1 MIHMDNEPLAQ
12 PNPRPEGLLAHARKL
27 ALVARRATDAVNAS
41 YLLEKTK
48 TQYTYAIDAFESKG
62 MTSEAKEAR
71 EEMGRFLTQ
80 SEFILNAAPLL
91 LQGSK
96 FRKHFDHLARSQQV
110 GQFYNGTDNVDE
122 VVALAKRRMRN
133 SDRLNAAEEAI
144 TAATCMLWR
153 AHREEETILLYNA
166 FTDVL
171 VNDIKSSIL
180 KGNLYLVET
189 RAGIVRKRLWLTGR
203 RDEAFQLLATVSE
216 ALTPLVSTSGG

>member
-1 MIHMDNEPLAQ
+1 M
-12 PNPRPEGLLAHARKL
+12 
-27 ALVARRATDAVNAS
+27 
-41 YLLEKTK
+41 
-48 TQYTYAIDAFESKG
+48 
-62 MTSEAKEAR
+62 
-71 EEMGRFLTQ
+71 
-80 SEFILNAAPLL
+80 
-91 LQGSK
+91 
-96 FRKHFDHLARSQQV
+96 